1 MEKKLEDQENEGDM
15 KNGAKLE
22 CDCVCES
29 PLYDAH
35 ELVSVANIIERH
47 MMVFPFTTAGG
58 LQSSSSDFQEKEE
71 ICIDYSKK
79 KKKNVIV
86 HKRVKNGKIREVK
99 STIFKIFSRVGLIM
113 KK

>member
-1 MEKKLEDQENEGDM
+1 MEKKFEDQENEEEM

-22 CDCVCES
+22 CDCVCGS

-47 MMVFPFTTAGG
+47 MMVFPFTKAGG
-58 LQSSSSDFQEKEE
+58 FQSSSSEFQEKEE

-79 KKKNVIV
+79 KKKKNVII
-86 HKRVKNGKIREVK
+86 HKRVKNGKN
-99 STIFKIFSRVGLIM
+99 TIFKIFSRIGLIM

>member
-1 MEKKLEDQENEGDM
+1 MEKKLEDQENEEEM

-22 CDCVCES
+22 CDCVCRS

-58 LQSSSSDFQEKEE
+58 FQSSSSEFQEKEE

-79 KKKNVIV
+79 KKNVII
-86 HKRVKNGKIREVK
+86 HKRVKYGKN
-99 STIFKIFSRVGLIM
+99 TIFKIFSRIGLIM